1 VTKGK
6 ETAKPKTLVKEV
18 IEKKV
23 VKGKKVKK

>member
-6 ETAKPKTLVKEV
+6 ETAKPKTPVKEPV
-18 IEKKV
+18 EKK